1 MSTEKKKTSNAC
13 PACLLPEYKNSGLEQ
28 EAMTAQVSLFANIL
42 GRVPRCTFLS
52 LSLSCLLPQRPT
64 PRHSSYVSPS
74 SFACACMANRD
85 LQRDAERKTWAS
97 WRESRDKLFCGD
109 LHDLVESVV
118 LRELAKSVPRSA
130 KKKKA
135 TMLGLLAAFICCP
148 PPRQTHQ
155 HRCIP
160 HRRQHELQHHAGV
173 SSTSTCSSTGTS
185 TSPSRSLSRSLSTS
199 EEAVTEKTFL

>member
-1 MSTEKKKTSNAC
+1 
-13 PACLLPEYKNSGLEQ
+13 
-28 EAMTAQVSLFANIL
+28 MTAQVSLFPNIL

-52 LSLSCLLPQRPT
+52 LSLSFPLPPSPPT
-64 PRHSSYVSPS
+64 PRHSSNVSPS
-74 SFACACMANRD
+74 SFACTCMANRD

-109 LHDLVESVV
+109 LHNLVESVV

-130 KKKKA
+130 KKKKKKKA

-173 SSTSTCSSTGTS
+173 SSTSTCSSTDH
-185 TSPSRSLSRSLSTS
+185 
-199 EEAVTEKTFL
+199 EQ